1 VARHVVRFAVSGET
15 LALLR
20 DARIALTEASGE
32 RPDDD
37 ALIATL
43 CRAVLDRGDGGA
55 ASRARH
61 QIALTI
67 CEACDRAWQDG
78 GGQAIEVAPEVVERA
93 RCDAQHLGRVDAA
106 VPARATQ
113 DISPSVRRQVW
124 RRDHRRCVV
133 PGCRSTRFLD
143 LHHIEWR
150 RDGGDHSADNL
161 CLTCTGHHRA
171 IHEGRLVIRG
181 RVSTGLVFLHAD
193 GRPYGAPPPES
204 VVPARPIP
212 QSAVPMPPPPQSA
225 VPMPPPP
232 ETAVPMPP
240 MPETPAPPP
249 PGSAAPMPPP
259 PESAVR
265 MPPMPEAPAQATL
278 RDVVDAI
285 RRTGYSLAEAR
296 AAVDVAVSHVGS
308 NAELAALIGAAF
320 AALHPRSSRDRPSSG
335 RPRPAPVAGRRPW
348 GTT

>member
-1 VARHVVRFAVSGET
+1 MVSGRTRGDLPDTPAAPGAARHVVRFAVSGET
-15 LALLR
+15 LALLP
-20 DARIALTEASGE
+20 DARIALTEATGE

-78 GGQAIEVAPEVVERA
+78 GGQAIEVTPEVVERA

-113 DISPSVRRQVW
+113 DVSPSVRRQVW
-124 RRDHRRCVV
+124 RRDHSRCIV

-150 RDGGDHSADNL
+150 CDGGDHSADNL
-161 CLTCTGHHRA
+161 GLTCTGHHLA
-171 IHEGRLVIRG
+171 VHEGRLVIRG

-193 GRPYGAPPPES
+193 GRPFGAPPPES
-204 VVPARPIP
+204 AGPVPPTPEPA
-212 QSAVPMPPPPQSA
+212 MPEPS
-225 VPMPPPP
+225 
-232 ETAVPMPP
+232 
-240 MPETPAPPP
+240 MPETPAQPPV
-249 PGSAAPMPPP
+249 GDA
-259 PESAVR
+259 
-265 MPPMPEAPAQATL
+265 
-278 RDVVDAI
+278 VDAI

-296 AAVDVAVSHVGS
+296 
-308 NAELAALIGAAF
+308 
-320 AALHPRSSRDRPSSG
+320 RSRHCTRDRPATADEPPGPPSEAPPLVRASAAPPRWANVRTPPDANHPSQPLVRHGAPLILRGCTCRDRKSTRLNSSHL
-335 RPRPAPVAGRRPW
+335 V
-348 GTT
+348 